1 MRVSTFSGFM
11 QEKIEFILNGQELS
25 AKGLELAKIF
35 DVMPLWRFVPVSAS
49 TGRPPHSRLSILKA
63 FILKS
68 ALNISENK
76 QFIQILEGHGE
87 FRKLCGWDEV
97 HDVPSESTFSRVFR
111 DFAQM
116 NVAQHIHEYLVKA
129 AFKDRI
135 IMHISRDAT
144 AVPARERSERKIKKK
159 KIKGKK
165 GRPKKGTPPKPK
177 ELTRLQ
183 KQLDQSLD
191 EMVSGLPF
199 KCDSGCK
206 INSQGNPDHWRGY
219 KLHADF
225 SDEGI
230 PVSFMLTAA
239 SVHDSQVAIPLT
251 LISTGRVT
259 YLYELMDAGYD
270 MPEIK
275 IASRGCN
282 HAPIIRPNNRRSKV
296 RRELDPASARR
307 YWNRTTAERG
317 FSELKDNYGIEKS
330 RFRGY
335 AKIKAHAGFAMIVLT
350 MRKIFQHEY
359 RFQNIIKLLE
369 NAA

>member
-1 MRVSTFSGFM
+1 MRVSTFLGFT
-11 QEKIEFILNGQELS
+11 QEKFEFIFNGRRFSE
-25 AKGLELAKIF
+25 KGAEIAAIF
-35 DVMPLWRFVPVSAS
+35 ETLPLWRFIPSPAY
-49 TGRPPHSRLSILKA
+49 TGRPRQSRFCILKS
-63 FILKS
+63 FLLKS
-68 ALNISENK
+68 ALNIMENK
-76 QFIQILEGHGE
+76 KLRETLLGNDE
-87 FRKLCGWDEV
+87 LRKLCGWDEA

-129 AFKDRI
+129 AFNDRI

-144 AVPARERSERKIKKK
+144 AIPARERSERKIKKK
-159 KIKGKK
+159 KIKGKR

-191 EMVSGLPF
+191 EMVSELPL
-199 KCDSGCK
+199 KCDSGSK
-206 INSQGNPDHWRGY
+206 INSQGNPEHWRGY

-230 PVSFMLTAA
+230 PVSFMVTAA
-239 SVHDSQVAIPLT
+239 SVHDSQAAILLT
-251 LISTGRVT
+251 RMSSSKAT

-270 MPEIK
+270 MDEIK
-275 IASRGCN
+275 AVSKDCN
-282 HAPIIRPNNRRSKV
+282 HVPIIKPNNRRSKV
-296 RRELDPASARR
+296 KRELDPASARR

-330 RFRGY
+330 RFRGH
-335 AKIKAHAGFAMIVLT
+335 AKITAHIGFSMIILT
-350 MRKIFQHEY
+350 IRKIFQFGY
-359 RFQNIIKLLE
+359 KLETAKQE